1 MNENDKNKFIL
12 FIFFLLNKYNNI
24 IYQIIKVIIN
34 MNNNLPEGY
43 NLTDD
48 DVLAVQKKLVNID
61 PKQLNEIYNTYKQ
74 TLNSMLAI
82 AKEQAKMANEEDD
95 IITIE
100 HICRVLNLAPVDEIF
115 IRSKEKIWHHQD
127 KIIHRD
133 AKYFIEKNYSAMI
146 KKDKNQAFLESL
158 ISIIKSKFLE
168 LTKEQQNVYWARSAA
183 LLNCVI
189 RFKKLVGEYSD

>member
-1 MNENDKNKFIL
+1 MSNS
-12 FIFFLLNKYNNI
+12 
-24 IYQIIKVIIN
+24 
-34 MNNNLPEGY
+34 LPEGY

-48 DVLAVQKKLVNID
+48 DVLAMQKKLVNVD

-82 AKEQAKMANEEDD
+82 AKEQAKMENEEDD

-100 HICRVLNLAPVDEIF
+100 HICRVLNLSPVDEVF

-127 KIIHRD
+127 KIINKD
-133 AKYFIEKNYSAMI
+133 AEYFMEKNYSAMI

-158 ISIIKSKFLE
+158 ISIIKSKFKN
-168 LTKEQQNVYWARSAA
+168 LTKQQQNIYWAKSAA
-183 LLNCVI
+183 LLNCVV
-189 RFKKLVGEYSD
+189 RFKKLVGEYN